1 MPWRKTWLTLNADQW
16 GTTSYFSESR
26 KWLTITSHQSVQ
38 QSMHLF
44 AGGTQTASGE
54 PLDAS
59 GDTPH
64 AAMGSATYDRS
75 RAEDCVSKVL
85 QFCREHLQITDPE
98 SVIQIDRAHR
108 IGRYQR
114 NKVRPI
120 VAKFKDTQ
128 SIMCIKNALRRV
140 DLRRTP
146 YNVTEQYPA
155 EVLERRKSLV
165 GHMMQARRDGKRA
178 VLVRDKLFIDGR
190 PFVPTSTPP
199 RIRIPMKSMNWA
211 FALGLLMGSTLFKR
225 CRFCYFC

>member
-1 MPWRKTWLTLNADQW
+1 MVDNNQPSI
-16 GTTSYFSESR
+16 GTTVNAS
-26 KWLTITSHQSVQ
+26 
-38 QSMHLF
+38 
-44 AGGTQTASGE
+44 GGTQTASGE
-54 PLDAS
+54 PRDAS

-85 QFCREHLQITDPE
+85 RFCREHLQITDPE

-120 VAKFKDTQ
+120 VAKFKDSQ
-128 SIMCIKNALRRV
+128 SIMCTKNALRRV

-146 YNVTEQYPA
+146 YNVIEQYPA

-199 RIRIPMKSMNWA
+199 
-211 FALGLLMGSTLFKR
+211 L
-225 CRFCYFC
+225 